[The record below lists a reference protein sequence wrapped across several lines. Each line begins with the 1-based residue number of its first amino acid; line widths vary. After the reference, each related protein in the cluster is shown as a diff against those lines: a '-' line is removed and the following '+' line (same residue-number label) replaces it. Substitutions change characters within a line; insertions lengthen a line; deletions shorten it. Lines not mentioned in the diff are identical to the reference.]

1 MKFNL
6 VTILLIGIAVLV
18 TIQIDG
24 CLDGKK
30 ENTDGYK
37 IELKH
42 LEEDKRELQEQ
53 NAELKKDK
61 LILLAD
67 IRFKDSINDI
77 KKSTIEIRYKNIPVI
92 INATPVSDVLDAAEK
107 RFGKDQ

>member
-1 MKFNL
+1 MKFDL
-6 VTILLIGIAVLV
+6 VTILIVGIAVLV

-42 LEEDKRELQEQ
+42 LEEDKRELQAE
-53 NAELKKDK
+53 NAELKNDK
-61 LILLAD
+61 QILRD
-67 IRFKDSINDI
+67 EMRFKDSINDI

-92 INATPVSDVLDAAEK
+92 INATPVDEVADAAEK
-107 RFGKDQ
+107 RFGQNQ